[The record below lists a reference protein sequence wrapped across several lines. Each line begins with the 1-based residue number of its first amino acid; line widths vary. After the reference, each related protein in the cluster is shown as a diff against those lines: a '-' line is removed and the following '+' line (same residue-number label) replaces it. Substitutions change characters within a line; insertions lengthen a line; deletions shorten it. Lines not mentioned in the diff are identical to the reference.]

1 MVQLLLE
8 QRAASRAMFSKDIS
22 TSITWRL
29 SELVLDQAHR
39 HEWTFCSWNRSH
51 WNIAI
56 QIVELNGNK
65 SEICCSLHYIVLIS
79 MYFFLHVPFTHTDT
93 QIVSLYDVQFWI
105 SRKHGPCLRGSPS
118 DAFSHAMEL
127 LDSWTSWGSYSKTQ
141 GASKAFESSRV
152 SWRFWNR
159 WLL

>member
-29 SELVLDQAHR
+29 SELVLELGRDQAHR

-56 QIVELNGNK
+56 QIVQSKGNK
-65 SEICCSLHYIVLIS
+65 SEICSSLHYIVMIS
-79 MYFFLHVPFTHTDT
+79 MYFLLHILCFKCTHTHTDT
-93 QIVSLYDVQFWI
+93 DCKFVWCTVLDFKETRTVSPWLPIRCFLAC
-105 SRKHGPCLRGSPS
+105 H
-118 DAFSHAMEL
+118 
-127 LDSWTSWGSYSKTQ
+127 
-141 GASKAFESSRV
+141 GASWSLDVVGFIC
-152 SWRFWNR
+152 
-159 WLL
+159 